1 MGLTSLFAA
10 VSGLNAFGNALSVT
24 GNNIANLSTIGYK
37 SQKATFS
44 DLVTSSLGGSSG
56 SNQIGRGVFT
66 GAVLSQ
72 YTQGS
77 LSTSGNGLDMAVDG
91 NGFFR
96 VRNNDNAIFYTR
108 AGQFR
113 VDKDG
118 KIVDPNGNFLQGYQ
132 ANTSGVI
139 SGTLSDITL
148 SNAISAPQAT
158 DEAEVVANLNASST
172 APSTTFSA
180 SDPDTFNFSTSLTV
194 YDSLG
199 NSHSL
204 NLYFRKTASSTWVMY
219 HRLDG
224 TSTAGTTDGAA
235 QPTTLTFNTA
245 GAMTSPAAALDID
258 YTAAQVGNGAAAM
271 SIALTITDITQFGAP
286 NSVSEITQNGF
297 ASGSIAGTS
306 IDTSGVITGR
316 FTNGQVRTLAQV
328 ALSRFTNPDGL
339 SRSGKNLLAETNAS
353 GQPTTSAPNTGGTG
367 RVLSG
372 SLELS
377 NVDLGE
383 EFIDMISAQ
392 RGFQANS
399 RVITTTDDL
408 LQELVNLRR

>member
-24 GNNIANLSTIGYK
+24 GNNIANLSTVGYK
-37 SQKATFS
+37 SSKASFS

-66 GAVLSQ
+66 GAILNQ

-96 VRNNDNAIFYTR
+96 VRNTDNAIFYTR

-113 VDKDG
+113 LDKDG
-118 KIVDPNGNFLQGYQ
+118 KVVDPNGNFLQGFQ

-139 SGTLSDITL
+139 SGSLSDITL
-148 SNAISAPQAT
+148 SNAISSPQAT
-158 DEAEVVANLNASST
+158 STATVTANLNAAST
-172 APSTTFSA
+172 APTGAFST
-180 SDPDTFNFSTSLTV
+180 SDPATYNFSTSLTV

-199 NSHSL
+199 SSHTL
-204 NLYFRKTASSTWVMY
+204 NFYFVK
-219 HRLDG
+219 
-224 TSTAGTTDGAA
+224 TSTARNWDLHYTLDSGSATQLTD
-235 QPTTLTFNTA
+235 LDFSTA
-245 GAMTSPAAALDID
+245 GALTSGGSQTITPTIS
-258 YTAAQVGNGAAAM
+258 GGAATPQ
-271 SIALTITDITQFGAP
+271 SITVSFASMTQFGAP
-286 NSVSEITQNGF
+286 NSVSAIAQNGF

-306 IDTSGVITGR
+306 IDTSGVVTGR

-339 SRSGKNLLAETNAS
+339 NRSGKNLLAETNSS
-353 GQPTTSAPNTGGTG
+353 GQATTSAPNSGGTG
-367 RVLSG
+367 RILSG

>member
-24 GNNIANLSTIGYK
+24 GNNIANLSTVGYK

-96 VRNNDNAIFYTR
+96 VRNSDNAVFYTR

-118 KIVDPNGNFLQGYQ
+118 KVVDPNGNFLQGYQ

-148 SNAISAPQAT
+148 SNAISSPQAT
-158 DEAEVVANLNASST
+158 STASVVANLNASAT
-172 APSTTFSA
+172 APSSAFSD
-180 SDPDTFNFSTSLTV
+180 SDPSTYNFSTSLTV

-199 NSHSL
+199 SSHTL
-204 NLYFRKTASSTWVMY
+204 NLYFRKTASSSWQMY

-224 TSTAGTTDGAA
+224 TTGTTDGAA
-235 QPTTLTFNTA
+235 QPTTLTFNSS

-258 YTAAQVGNGAAAM
+258 YTAAQVGNGAAAS
-271 SIALTITDITQFGAP
+271 SIALTITSITQFGAP
-286 NSVSEITQNGF
+286 NSVSAITQNGF

>member
-24 GNNIANLSTIGYK
+24 GNNIANLSTVGYK

-56 SNQIGRGVFT
+56 ANQIGRGVFT

-91 NGFFR
+91 NGFF
-96 VRNNDNAIFYTR
+96 NLKDSNGASFYSR

-113 VDKDG
+113 VNKDG
-118 KIVDPNGNFLQGYQ
+118 KVVDPNANFLQGYQ
-132 ANTSGVI
+132 ANAAGVI

-148 SNAISAPQAT
+148 SNAISSPNT
-158 DEAEVVANLNASST
+158 TTEAEVIANLNAAAT
-172 APSTTFSA
+172 APSGTFSI
-180 SDPDTFNFSTSLTV
+180 SDPDTYNFSTSLTV

-199 NSHSL
+199 TSHTLS
-204 NLYFRKTASSTWVMY
+204 LYFRKTASSTWSMY

-224 TSTAGTTDGAA
+224 LTGTTDGAA
-235 QPTTLTFNTA
+235 QPTTLTFDSA

-271 SIALTITDITQFGAP
+271 SVALTITDITQFGAP
-286 NSVSEITQNGF
+286 NSVSAVTQDGF

-328 ALSRFTNPDGL
+328 ALSRFTNADGL